1 MPKFQKA
8 VLITVLAVMFEN
20 SKEKKEEITEFLKE
34 AEVNVE
40 KIDVNK
46 NGKCTILYAE
56 VAKEGQEP
64 TSAKFELIPGD
75 WLVKDEETG
84 ALSVM
89 DSEEFAA
96 TYQVAT

>member
-1 MPKFQKA
+1 MPKFQKS

-20 SKEKKEEITEFLKE
+20 SAEKQEEITEFLKE

-46 NGKCTILYAE
+46 NGKLTIVYSETAE
-56 VAKEGQEP
+56 EGEKP
-64 TSAKFELIPGD
+64 ASAKFELIPGD
-75 WLVKDEETG
+75 WLVKDEDG
-84 ALSVM
+84 NLSVI
-89 DSEEFAA
+89 DSEELAA